1 MFFTIFALLLNFFVG
16 VYHSK
21 RALLE
26 GNKCSAVVAVFNW
39 FFVGTLSLILLR
51 EIIA

>member
-16 VYHSK
+16 VYQSK
-21 RALLE
+21 KALLE
-26 GNKCSAVVAVFNW
+26 GNKCSAVLAVFNW

>member
-16 VYHSK
+16 VYQSK
-21 RALLE
+21 KALLE
-26 GNKCSAVVAVFNW
+26 GNKCSAVLAVFNW

-51 EIIA
+51 EVIA